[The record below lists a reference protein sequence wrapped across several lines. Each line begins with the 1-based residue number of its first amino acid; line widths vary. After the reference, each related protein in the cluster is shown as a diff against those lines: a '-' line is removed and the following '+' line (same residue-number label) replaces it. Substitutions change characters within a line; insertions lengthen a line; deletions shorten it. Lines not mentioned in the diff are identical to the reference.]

1 MMDKDMLR
9 RIKTAGM
16 YQKKAIKALIPENMN
31 SHLEVIEGEIKAM
44 ITEAAVDIFM
54 DCRESKDCGDE
65 ERKDNTRSKKV
76 EIS

>member
-1 MMDKDMLR
+1 MMDKDMLK

-54 DCRESKDCGDE
+54 DCRK
-65 ERKDNTRSKKV
+65 
-76 EIS
+76 

>member
-1 MMDKDMLR
+1 MMDKDMLK

-54 DCRESKDCGDE
+54 DCKESKGCDDE
-65 ERKDNTRSKKV
+65 GKKDNAKSKKV
-76 EIS
+76 EIL